1 MTRKTLL
8 SASLLLGLAILIP
21 ALRAAPAA
29 PVTPPTAPVAE
40 DDEDTGEGDEHG
52 ETKEM
57 ELPIHV
63 RAPGQIDV
71 TVAEDDLVRA
81 PGEEWFEAMAE
92 EHPERFT
99 YSDEAAEYTDEDGNP
114 DGEFEGGW
122 IDAKGEYVFLYDYEE
137 DEFAYWQKLKA
148 SQLTRGRA
156 LFIQYCASCHGFD
169 GAGYGRSAQ
178 HLRPPPR
185 SFHQSNFKF
194 TQTPSSTLPSDD
206 ALTELI
212 LAGLDGTPM
221 YPWALQ
227 ESQVRDIVQYIKTLS
242 PPESGWRD
250 IYAVISDV
258 IDIGEDPWA
267 GKEADGVARGEVVY
281 HLNQC
286 WSCHPSYLSDAD
298 ISELYV
304 ADDKPA
310 QDSYRTD
317 IGIPQPTQSTYEVQG
332 YAVKILPPDFT
343 WHTIR
348 RGRTASDIAHTVA
361 AGIAGAGM
369 PQWKGPMSDEDLWAL
384 GHYVRKLIDDYHGQP
399 AKRAAFMATVR
410 N

>member
-8 SASLLLGLAILIP
+8 SACLLLGLATLTP
-21 ALRAAPAA
+21 ALRAAP
-29 PVTPPTAPVAE
+29 TAPPVLQ
-40 DDEDTGEGDEHG
+40 DEQGEHAEGDAHAAAV
-52 ETKEM
+52 M
-57 ELPIHV
+57 DLPLHV

-71 TVAEDDLVRA
+71 SVTGNDLVRA
-81 PGEEWFEAMAE
+81 PGEAWFETMAE
-92 EHPERFT
+92 EYPDRFS
-99 YSDEAAEYTDEDGNP
+99 YSDEAAQYTDEDGNP
-114 DGEFEGGW
+114 QDEYEGGW
-122 IDAKGEYVFLYDYEE
+122 VDAKGEYVFLYDAEE
-137 DEFAYWQKLKA
+137 DEFAYWQKLEA
-148 SQLTRGRA
+148 SQLTRGRT
-156 LFIQYCASCHGFD
+156 LFVQYCASCHGFD

-185 SFHQSNFKF
+185 SFHQANFKF

-206 ALTELI
+206 ALTTLI

-221 YPWALQ
+221 FPWALQ
-227 ESQVRDIVQYIKTLS
+227 ESQVHDIVQYIKTLS
-242 PPESGWRD
+242 PPETGWRD
-250 IYAVISDV
+250 IYAEISDV
-258 IDIGEDPWA
+258 IDIGEDPWV
-267 GKEADGVARGEVVY
+267 GKEPEAVERGETLY

-298 ISELYV
+298 ISDLYV
-304 ADDKPA
+304 ADGKPA
-310 QDSYRTD
+310 QDSFRTD
-317 IGIPQPTQSTYEVQG
+317 IGVPQPTQSTYEVQG

-348 RGRTASDIAHTVA
+348 RGKTASDIAHTVA

-399 AKRAAFMATVR
+399 AKRAAFMANVR